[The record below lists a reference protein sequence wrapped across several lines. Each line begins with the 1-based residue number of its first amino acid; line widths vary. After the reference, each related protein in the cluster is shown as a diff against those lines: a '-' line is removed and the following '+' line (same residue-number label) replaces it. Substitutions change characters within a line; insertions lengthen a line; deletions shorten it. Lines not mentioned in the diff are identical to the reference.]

1 MVDNKYKPNPKY
13 IDLENLNIVLKTED
27 LSIGYHVK
35 KKLNV
40 VAADI
45 NLKLHEGELIGLV
58 GANGIGK
65 STLLRTLS
73 RVQPPLHGNIFLSD
87 KDLHSYK
94 SIELAAQLSIV
105 LTERIASKNL
115 TVQELVAL
123 GRHPYTNWVGKMS
136 EEDIEK
142 IQAAIEVT
150 HITDLVGK
158 RCFELSDGQLQK
170 VLIARAIAQ
179 DTPFIMLDE
188 PTTHLDVYHKA
199 YILKL
204 LKRLAFE
211 TKKTILFSTHEIDFA
226 IQLCDKMIVMN
237 QDGFEFGRPKELVQ
251 CLAFSSLFPED
262 LILFDSKSRRYIV
275 RN

>member
-1 MVDNKYKPNPKY
+1 MNP
-13 IDLENLNIVLKTED
+13 ENQNIVLRTED
-27 LSIGYHVK
+27 LSIGYRHK
-35 KKLNV
+35 NNLKV
-40 VAADI
+40 VSADI
-45 NLKLHEGELIGLV
+45 NLKLYEGELIGLV

-73 RVQPPLHGNIFLSD
+73 KVQPPLRGTIYFND
-87 KDLHSYK
+87 KEIKTFAS
-94 SIELAAQLSIV
+94 SELASQLSIV
-105 LTERIASKNL
+105 LTEQIASKNL

-123 GRHPYTNWVGKMS
+123 GRQPYTNWVGKLT
-136 EEDIEK
+136 EEDKEK
-142 IQAAIEVT
+142 IRKAIEVT
-150 HITDLVGK
+150 HVTELVKK
-158 RCFELSDGQLQK
+158 RCYELSDGQLQK

-237 QDGFEFGRPKELVQ
+237 TEGFEFGRPKELIQ
-251 CLAFSSLFPED
+251 CRAFSSLFPED
-262 LILFDSKSRRYIV
+262 LILFDPKTGSYKV

>member
-1 MVDNKYKPNPKY
+1 MNNEP
-13 IDLENLNIVLKTED
+13 LNIVLKTED
-27 LSIGYHVK
+27 LSIGYRTK
-35 KKLNV
+35 KELNV
-40 VAADI
+40 IAADI
-45 NLKLHEGELIGLV
+45 NLKLHEGELVGLV

-73 RVQPPLHGNIFLSD
+73 RVQPALHGKIMLSD
-87 KDLHSYK
+87 IELQSYK
-94 SIELAAQLSIV
+94 SVELASQLSIV
-105 LTERIASKNL
+105 LTEQIASKNL

-123 GRHPYTNWVGKMS
+123 GRQPYTNWVGKMA
-136 EEDIEK
+136 EEDIEQIK
-142 IQAAIEVT
+142 KAIEVT
-150 HITDLVGK
+150 HIGDLVAK

-211 TKKTILFSTHEIDFA
+211 TRKTILFSTHEIDFA

-251 CLAFSSLFPED
+251 CRAFSSLFPED
-262 LILFDSKSRRYIV
+262 LILFDSKSGRYKV
-275 RN
+275 RS

>member
-1 MVDNKYKPNPKY
+1 MEIASADTENK
-13 IDLENLNIVLKTED
+13 NIVLQTEG
-27 LSIGYHVK
+27 LSIGYRHK
-35 KKLNV
+35 NNLEV

-45 NLKLHEGELIGLV
+45 NLKLYEGELVGLV

-73 RVQPPLHGNIFLSD
+73 KVQPALRGDVFLSD
-87 KDLHSYK
+87 KEIRTYK
-94 SIELAAQLSIV
+94 TSELASQLSIV
-105 LTERIASKNL
+105 LTEQIASKNL

-123 GRHPYTNWVGKMS
+123 GRQPYTNWVGKLLD
-136 EEDIEK
+136 EDIEK
-142 IQAAIEVT
+142 IQKAIEVT
-150 HITDLVGK
+150 HITKLVNK

-211 TKKTILFSTHEIDFA
+211 TQKTILFSTHEIDFA

-237 QDGFEFGRPKELVQ
+237 TDGFEFGRPKELIQ
-251 CLAFSSLFPED
+251 CRAFSSLFPED
-262 LILFDSKSRRYIV
+262 LILFDPKTGSYKV
-275 RN
+275 RH

>member
-1 MVDNKYKPNPKY
+1 MNR
-13 IDLENLNIVLKTED
+13 EALNIVLKTED
-27 LSIGYHVK
+27 LSIGYRTK
-35 KKLNV
+35 KELNV
-40 VAADI
+40 IAADI
-45 NLKLHEGELIGLV
+45 NLKLHEGELVGLV

-73 RVQPPLHGNIFLSD
+73 RVQPALHGKVMLSD
-87 KDLHSYK
+87 IELQSYK
-94 SIELAAQLSIV
+94 SVELASQLSIV
-105 LTERIASKNL
+105 LTEQIASKNL

-123 GRHPYTNWVGKMS
+123 GRQPYTNWVGKMA
-136 EEDIEK
+136 EEDIEQIRK
-142 IQAAIEVT
+142 AIEVT
-150 HITDLVGK
+150 HIGDLVAK

-211 TKKTILFSTHEIDFA
+211 TRKTILFSTHEIDFA

-237 QDGFEFGRPKELVQ
+237 EDGFEFGRPKELVQ
-251 CLAFSSLFPED
+251 CRAFSSLFPED
-262 LILFDSKSRRYIV
+262 LILFDSKSGRYKV

>member
-1 MVDNKYKPNPKY
+1 M
-13 IDLENLNIVLKTED
+13 
-27 LSIGYHVK
+27 
-35 KKLNV
+35 NV
-40 VAADI
+40 IATDI
-45 NLKLHEGELIGLV
+45 NLKLHQGELIGLV

-73 RVQPPLHGNIFLSD
+73 RVQPALHGKILLSD
-87 KDLHSYK
+87 QDIQSFK
-94 SIELAAQLSIV
+94 SIELASQLSIV
-105 LTERIASKNL
+105 LTEQIASKNL

-123 GRHPYTNWVGKMS
+123 GRQPYTNWVGTIA
-136 EEDIEK
+136 ETDIEK
-142 IQAAIEVT
+142 IRKAIKIT
-150 HITDLVGK
+150 HITDLVNK
-158 RCFELSDGQLQK
+158 RCFELSDGQMQK

-188 PTTHLDVYHKA
+188 PTTHLDIYHKA

-237 QDGFEFGRPKELVQ
+237 RDGFEFGRPKELIQ
-251 CLAFSSLFPED
+251 CRAFSSLFPED
-262 LILFDSKSRRYIV
+262 LILFDTQTGSYKV
-275 RN
+275 RG

>member
-1 MVDNKYKPNPKY
+1 M
-13 IDLENLNIVLKTED
+13 
-27 LSIGYHVK
+27 
-35 KKLNV
+35 
-40 VAADI
+40 
-45 NLKLHEGELIGLV
+45 
-58 GANGIGK
+58 GK

-73 RVQPPLHGNIFLSD
+73 RVQPALHGKVMLSD
-87 KDLHSYK
+87 IELQSYK
-94 SIELAAQLSIV
+94 SVELASQLSIV
-105 LTERIASKNL
+105 LTEQIASKNL

-123 GRHPYTNWVGKMS
+123 GRQPYTNWVGKMA
-136 EEDIEK
+136 EEDIEQIK
-142 IQAAIEVT
+142 KAIEVT
-150 HITDLVGK
+150 HIGDLVAK

-211 TKKTILFSTHEIDFA
+211 TRKTILFSTHEIDFA

-251 CLAFSSLFPED
+251 CRAFSSLFPED
-262 LILFDSKSRRYIV
+262 LILFDSKSGRYKV
-275 RN
+275 RS

>member
-1 MVDNKYKPNPKY
+1 MEIETLDT
-13 IDLENLNIVLKTED
+13 ENQNIVLRTED
-27 LSIGYHVK
+27 LSIGYSHK
-35 KKLNV
+35 NNLEV

-45 NLKLHEGELIGLV
+45 NLKLYEGELIGLV

-73 RVQPPLHGNIFLSD
+73 KVQPALRGDVFLSD
-87 KDLHSYK
+87 KEIRTYK
-94 SIELAAQLSIV
+94 TSELASQLSIV
-105 LTERIASKNL
+105 LTEQIASKNL

-123 GRHPYTNWVGKMS
+123 GRQPYTNWVGKLL

-142 IQAAIEVT
+142 VRKAIEVT
-150 HITDLVGK
+150 HITELVDR

-211 TKKTILFSTHEIDFA
+211 TQKTILFSTHEIDFA

-237 QDGFEFGRPKELVQ
+237 TEGFEFGRPKELIQ
-251 CLAFSSLFPED
+251 CRAFSSLFPED
-262 LILFDSKSRRYIV
+262 LILFDPKTGSYKV
-275 RN
+275 RH

>member
-1 MVDNKYKPNPKY
+1 MNR
-13 IDLENLNIVLKTED
+13 EALNIVLKTED
-27 LSIGYHVK
+27 LSIGYRTK
-35 KKLNV
+35 KELNV
-40 VAADI
+40 IAADI
-45 NLKLHEGELIGLV
+45 NLKLHEGELVGLV

-73 RVQPPLHGNIFLSD
+73 RVQPALHGKVMLSD
-87 KDLHSYK
+87 IELQSYK
-94 SIELAAQLSIV
+94 SVELASQLSIV
-105 LTERIASKNL
+105 LTEQIASKNL

-123 GRHPYTNWVGKMS
+123 GRQPYTNWVGKMA
-136 EEDIEK
+136 EEDIEQIK
-142 IQAAIEVT
+142 KAIEVT
-150 HITDLVGK
+150 HIGDLVAK

-211 TKKTILFSTHEIDFA
+211 TRKTILFSTHEIDFA

-251 CLAFSSLFPED
+251 CRAFSSLFPED
-262 LILFDSKSRRYIV
+262 LILFDSKSGRYKV
-275 RN
+275 RS

>member
-1 MVDNKYKPNPKY
+1 M
-13 IDLENLNIVLKTED
+13 
-27 LSIGYHVK
+27 H
-35 KKLNV
+35 V

-73 RVQPPLHGNIFLSD
+73 RVQPALHGSVYLSD
-87 KDLHSYK
+87 KKLTSYK

-105 LTERIASKNL
+105 LTEQVASKNL
-115 TVQELVAL
+115 TVYELVAL
-123 GRHPYTNWVGKMS
+123 GRQPYTNWVGKMA

-142 IQAAIEVT
+142 VHKAIEVT
-150 HITDLVGK
+150 HITDLINK

-188 PTTHLDVYHKA
+188 PTTHLDIYHKA

-226 IQLCDKMIVMN
+226 IQLCDKMIVLN
-237 QDGFEFGRPKELVQ
+237 EDGFEFGRPKELVQ
-251 CLAFSSLFPED
+251 ARAFSGLFPED
-262 LILFDSKSRRYIV
+262 LILFDEKSGRYKV

>member
-1 MVDNKYKPNPKY
+1 M
-13 IDLENLNIVLKTED
+13 
-27 LSIGYHVK
+27 
-35 KKLNV
+35 
-40 VAADI
+40 AADI
-45 NLKLHEGELIGLV
+45 NLKLHEGELVGLV

-73 RVQPPLHGNIFLSD
+73 RVQPALHGKIMLSD
-87 KDLHSYK
+87 IELQSYK
-94 SIELAAQLSIV
+94 SVELASQLSIV
-105 LTERIASKNL
+105 LTEQIASKNL

-123 GRHPYTNWVGKMS
+123 GRQPYTNWVGKMA
-136 EEDIEK
+136 EEDIEQIK
-142 IQAAIEVT
+142 KAIEVT
-150 HITDLVGK
+150 HIGDLVAK

-211 TKKTILFSTHEIDFA
+211 TRKTILFSTHEIDFA

-251 CLAFSSLFPED
+251 CRAFSSLFPED
-262 LILFDSKSRRYIV
+262 LILFDSKSGRYKV
-275 RN
+275 RS

>member
-1 MVDNKYKPNPKY
+1 MEIESLDT
-13 IDLENLNIVLKTED
+13 ENQNIVLRTED
-27 LSIGYHVK
+27 LSIGYQHK
-35 KKLNV
+35 NNLEV

-45 NLKLHEGELIGLV
+45 NLKLYEGELVGLV

-73 RVQPPLHGNIFLSD
+73 KVQPALRGNVFLCE
-87 KDLHSYK
+87 KEIKTYK
-94 SIELAAQLSIV
+94 TSELASQLSIV
-105 LTERIASKNL
+105 LTEQIASKNL
-115 TVQELVAL
+115 TVYELIAL
-123 GRHPYTNWVGKMS
+123 GRQPYTNWVGKLL
-136 EEDIEK
+136 EEDIQK
-142 IQAAIEVT
+142 VRKAIEVT
-150 HITDLVGK
+150 HIKELVNRK
-158 RCFELSDGQLQK
+158 CFELSDGQLQK

-211 TKKTILFSTHEIDFA
+211 TQKTILFSTHEIDFA

-237 QDGFEFGRPKELVQ
+237 NEGFEFGRPKELIQ
-251 CLAFSSLFPED
+251 CRAFSSLFPED
-262 LILFDSKSRRYIV
+262 LILFDPKTGSYKV
-275 RN
+275 RH

>member
-1 MVDNKYKPNPKY
+1 MNSET
-13 IDLENLNIVLKTED
+13 INIVLKTEN
-27 LSIGYHVK
+27 LSIGYRTH

-40 VAADI
+40 IATDI
-45 NLKLHEGELIGLV
+45 NLKLREGELVGLV

-73 RVQPPLHGNIFLSD
+73 KVQPQLHGKILLSD
-87 KDLHSYK
+87 RELKSYK
-94 SIELAAQLSIV
+94 STELASQLSIV
-105 LTERIASKNL
+105 LTEQIASKNL

-123 GRHPYTNWVGKMS
+123 GRQPYTNWVGKMA
-136 EEDIEK
+136 EEDLK
-142 IQAAIEVT
+142 KTQKAIEVT
-150 HITDLVGK
+150 HITDLITK

-179 DTPFIMLDE
+179 DTPFIILDE
-188 PTTHLDVYHKA
+188 PTTHLDIYHKA

-237 QDGFEFGRPKELVQ
+237 PDGFEFGRPKELIQ
-251 CLAFSSLFPED
+251 CRAFSSLFPED
-262 LILFDSKSRRYIV
+262 LIHFDTKSGTYKV

>member
-1 MVDNKYKPNPKY
+1 MDPDN
-13 IDLENLNIVLKTED
+13 LHIVLRTED
-27 LSIGYHVK
+27 LSIGYQTK
-35 KKLNV
+35 NELKV
-40 VAADI
+40 VSADL
-45 NLKLHEGELIGLV
+45 NLKLYEGELVGLV

-73 RVQPPLHGNIFLSD
+73 KVQSPLHGKVILSE
-87 KDLHSYK
+87 KELSSYK

-105 LTERIASKNL
+105 LTEQIASKNL

-123 GRHPYTNWVGKMS
+123 GRQPYTNWVGKMT

-142 IQAAIEVT
+142 VKKAIDVT
-150 HITDLVGK
+150 HINDLVSK
-158 RCFELSDGQLQK
+158 RCYELSDGQLQK
-170 VLIARAIAQ
+170 ALIARAIAQ

-188 PTTHLDVYHKA
+188 PTTHLDIYHKA

-237 QDGFEFGRPKELVQ
+237 KDGYEFGRPKELVQ
-251 CLAFSSLFPED
+251 ARAFSGLFPED
-262 LILFDSKSRRYIV
+262 LILFDSKSGRYKV

>member
-1 MVDNKYKPNPKY
+1 MNP
-13 IDLENLNIVLKTED
+13 ENLNIVLKTED
-27 LSIGYHVK
+27 LSIGYRNK
-35 KKLNV
+35 KELYV

-45 NLKLHEGELIGLV
+45 NLKLYEGELVGLV

-73 RVQPPLHGNIFLSD
+73 KVQPPLHGSIFLSD
-87 KDLHSYK
+87 KELKTYQTA
-94 SIELAAQLSIV
+94 ELASQLSVV
-105 LTERIASKNL
+105 LTEEIASKNL

-123 GRHPYTNWVGKMS
+123 GRQPYTNWIGKMT
-136 EEDIEK
+136 EDDVQK
-142 IQAAIEVT
+142 VQAAIEVT
-150 HITDLVGK
+150 HISEYAEK

-188 PTTHLDVYHKA
+188 PTTHLDIYHKA

-237 QDGFEFGRPKELVQ
+237 EEGFEFGRPKELIQ
-251 CLAFSSLFPED
+251 CRAFSSLFPED
-262 LILFDSKSRRYIV
+262 LILFDEKTGRYKV

>member
-1 MVDNKYKPNPKY
+1 MKPIHPDKKK
-13 IDLENLNIVLKTED
+13 IVLNTED
-27 LSIGYHVK
+27 LSIGYHHK
-35 KKLNV
+35 NKLEV
-40 VAADI
+40 IAADI
-45 NLKLHEGELIGLV
+45 NLKLHGGELIGLV

-73 RVQPPLHGNIFLSD
+73 KVQPALHGEIYISD
-87 KDLHSYK
+87 KEINTYK
-94 SIELAAQLSIV
+94 SADLASQLSIV
-105 LTERIASKNL
+105 LTEKIASKNI

-123 GRHPYTNWVGKMS
+123 GRHPYTNWIGKLTD
-136 EEDIEK
+136 EDIDK
-142 IQAAIEVT
+142 VSKAIALT
-150 HITDLVGK
+150 HITEITNK

-179 DTPFIMLDE
+179 DTPFIILDE

-211 TKKTILFSTHEIDFA
+211 TQKTILFSTHEIDFA

-237 QDGFEFGRPKELVQ
+237 TNGFEFGRPKELIQ
-251 CLAFSSLFPED
+251 CRAFSSLFPED
-262 LILFDSKSRRYIV
+262 LILFDPETGSYKV

>member
-1 MVDNKYKPNPKY
+1 M
-13 IDLENLNIVLKTED
+13 
-27 LSIGYHVK
+27 GYRDK
-35 KKLNV
+35 NALNV

-45 NLKLHEGELIGLV
+45 NLKLHEGELVGLV

-73 RVQPPLHGNIFLSD
+73 KVQQPLHGNVVLSD
-87 KDLHSYK
+87 KDLNSYK
-94 SIELAAQLSIV
+94 SIELASQLSIV
-105 LTERIASKNL
+105 LTEQIASKNL

-123 GRHPYTNWVGKMS
+123 GRQPYTNWVGKMV

-142 IQAAIEVT
+142 VVKAIEVT
-150 HITDLVGK
+150 HISDLVSK

-188 PTTHLDVYHKA
+188 PTTHLDIYHKA

-237 QDGFEFGRPKELVQ
+237 KDGFEFGRPKELVQ
-251 CLAFSSLFPED
+251 ARAFSGLFPED
-262 LILFDSKSRRYIV
+262 LILFDTKSGRYKV

>member
-1 MVDNKYKPNPKY
+1 MEV
-13 IDLENLNIVLKTED
+13 I
-27 LSIGYHVK
+27 
-35 KKLNV
+35 
-40 VAADI
+40 AADI
-45 NLKLHEGELIGLV
+45 NLKLYEGELVGLV

-73 RVQPPLHGNIFLSD
+73 RVQPALSGDIFLLD
-87 KDLHSYK
+87 KKLDSYK
-94 SIELAAQLSIV
+94 NIELATELSIV
-105 LTERIASKNL
+105 LTEQIASKNL
-115 TVQELVAL
+115 TVQEVVAL
-123 GRHPYTNWVGKMS
+123 GRQPYTNWVGKLTDK
-136 EEDIEK
+136 DIDK
-142 IQAAIEVT
+142 IQQAIEAT
-150 HITDLVGK
+150 HITKLVDK
-158 RCFELSDGQLQK
+158 KCFELSDGQLQK

-204 LKRLAFE
+204 LKRLAQE

-237 QDGFEFGRPKELVQ
+237 KEGFEFGRPKELIQ
-251 CLAFSSLFPED
+251 CRSFTNLFPED
-262 LILFDSKSRRYIV
+262 LILFDEATGSYRV

>member
-1 MVDNKYKPNPKY
+1 M
-13 IDLENLNIVLKTED
+13 
-27 LSIGYHVK
+27 
-35 KKLNV
+35 

-45 NLKLHEGELIGLV
+45 NLKFHEGELIGLV

-73 RVQPPLHGNIFLSD
+73 RVQPALHGSIYLSD
-87 KDLHSYK
+87 KKLTSYK

-105 LTERIASKNL
+105 LTEQIASKNL
-115 TVQELVAL
+115 TVYELVAL
-123 GRHPYTNWVGKMS
+123 GRQPYTNWVGKMA
-136 EEDIEK
+136 EEDLEK
-142 IQAAIEVT
+142 VRKAIELT
-150 HITDLVGK
+150 HISDLINK

-170 VLIARAIAQ
+170 VLIARAISQ

-188 PTTHLDVYHKA
+188 PTTHLDIYHKA

-226 IQLCDKMIVMN
+226 IQLCDKMIVLN
-237 QDGFEFGRPKELVQ
+237 RDGFEFGRPKELVQ
-251 CLAFSSLFPED
+251 ARAFSGLFPED
-262 LILFDSKSRRYIV
+262 LILFDDKSGRYKV

>member
-1 MVDNKYKPNPKY
+1 
-13 IDLENLNIVLKTED
+13 
-27 LSIGYHVK
+27 
-35 KKLNV
+35 
-40 VAADI
+40 
-45 NLKLHEGELIGLV
+45 LHEGELIGLV

-73 RVQPPLHGNIFLSD
+73 RVQPALHGTIRLSD
-87 KDLHSYK
+87 KKLQSYK
-94 SIELAAQLSIV
+94 SVELASQLSIV
-105 LTERIASKNL
+105 LTEQIASKNL

-123 GRHPYTNWVGKMS
+123 GRQPYTNWIGKMT
-136 EEDIEK
+136 EDDIEQVQK
-142 IQAAIEVT
+142 VIEVT
-150 HITDLVGK
+150 HIGDLVTK

-179 DTPFIMLDE
+179 NTPFIMLDE

-251 CLAFSSLFPED
+251 CQAFSSLFPED
-262 LILFDSKSRRYIV
+262 LILFDSKSGRYKV
-275 RN
+275 RS

>member
-1 MVDNKYKPNPKY
+1 M
-13 IDLENLNIVLKTED
+13 
-27 LSIGYHVK
+27 
-35 KKLNV
+35 
-40 VAADI
+40 
-45 NLKLHEGELIGLV
+45 HEGELVGLV

-73 RVQPPLHGNIFLSD
+73 RVQPALHGTIMLSD
-87 KDLHSYK
+87 KELQSYK
-94 SIELAAQLSIV
+94 SVELASKLSIV
-105 LTERIASKNL
+105 LTEQIASKNL

-123 GRHPYTNWVGKMS
+123 GRQPYTNWVGKMA
-136 EEDIEK
+136 EEDINQIK
-142 IQAAIEVT
+142 KAIEVT
-150 HITDLVGK
+150 HIGDLVAK

-237 QDGFEFGRPKELVQ
+237 ETGFEFGRPKELVQ
-251 CLAFSSLFPED
+251 CRAFSSLFPED
-262 LILFDSKSRRYIV
+262 LILFDSKSGRYKV

>member
-1 MVDNKYKPNPKY
+1 M
-13 IDLENLNIVLKTED
+13 
-27 LSIGYHVK
+27 
-35 KKLNV
+35 NV
-40 VAADI
+40 IATDI
-45 NLKLHEGELIGLV
+45 NLKLREGELIGLV

-73 RVQPPLHGNIFLSD
+73 RVQPALHGKVLLSD
-87 KDLHSYK
+87 KELTTYK
-94 SIELAAQLSIV
+94 PIELASQLSIV
-105 LTERIASKNL
+105 LTEKIASKNL

-123 GRHPYTNWVGKMS
+123 GRQPYTNWVGKMTD
-136 EEDIEK
+136 EDLEQTK
-142 IQAAIEVT
+142 KAIEVT
-150 HITDLVGK
+150 HITDLIAK

-204 LKRLAFE
+204 LKRLSFE

-226 IQLCDKMIVMN
+226 IQLCDKMIVLN
-237 QDGFEFGRPKELVQ
+237 KNGFEFGRPKELVQ
-251 CLAFSSLFPED
+251 CRAFSSLFPED
-262 LILFDSKSRRYIV
+262 LILFDTKSSRYKV